1 MERED
6 SHGVLVSCQRK
17 EQCDDRT
24 RSRTP
29 DLMIFFYE
37 GLYFLELDHL
47 AFVGKAGLSLS

>member
-29 DLMIFFYE
+29 DLMMFFYE

-47 AFVGKAGLSLS
+47 AFIGKAGLSLS